1 MENSCSIVYPS
12 LQKIADIVGGNLYAP
27 HLESKNDTITGVS
40 SDSRKIEAGNLF
52 VAISG
57 ERYDGHDFVKEA
69 ENIGARVSLVTSEWH
84 NQQPQGEIPYGAR
97 IIVPDVIK
105 GLQAFSHWY
114 RCQFQ
119 LPVVSVTGSN
129 GKTTTKDIIANIL
142 GTTSNVFKT
151 QGNLNSQ
158 LGVAES
164 IFALTEEHDIAVFE
178 LGMNHAG
185 QLDRLA
191 NMVQPEVGVI
201 TNVGPAHIE
210 FFNTIE
216 DIAHAKGEILDYLP
230 QDGSAVLNADD
241 PLVMGESHR
250 CKGSVIT
257 FGRTKDADIRLLS
270 VKVDPSGSWFTLSDG
285 FEFHIN
291 LLGEHQVMNALAAV
305 AVGRIFGL
313 RDEEIAIGLEKVSSS
328 PMRMDY
334 HKTGGVFLI
343 DDTYNA
349 NPSSMKAALRVLDIT
364 QGRKLVVLGD
374 MLELGEMSLAA
385 HMELGKDAARVADL
399 IFTVGEYA
407 EVTAEGAIN
416 HGGASLSVI
425 TCLSTGDAISK
436 VLTRIS
442 ENDVVLVKGSRGMKM
457 EIIVESIE
465 AHISKK

>member
-1 MENSCSIVYPS
+1 
-12 LQKIADIVGGNLYAP
+12 
-27 HLESKNDTITGVS
+27 
-40 SDSRKIEAGNLF
+40 
-52 VAISG
+52 
-57 ERYDGHDFVKEA
+57 
-69 ENIGARVSLVTSEWH
+69 
-84 NQQPQGEIPYGAR
+84 
-97 IIVPDVIK
+97 
-105 GLQAFSHWY
+105 
-114 RCQFQ
+114 
-119 LPVVSVTGSN
+119 
-129 GKTTTKDIIANIL
+129 
-142 GTTSNVFKT
+142 
-151 QGNLNSQ
+151 
-158 LGVAES
+158 
-164 IFALTEEHDIAVFE
+164 
-178 LGMNHAG
+178 
-185 QLDRLA
+185 
-191 NMVQPEVGVI
+191 
-201 TNVGPAHIE
+201 
-210 FFNTIE
+210 
-216 DIAHAKGEILDYLP
+216 
-230 QDGSAVLNADD
+230 
-241 PLVMGESHR
+241 
-250 CKGSVIT
+250 
-257 FGRTKDADIRLLS
+257 
-270 VKVDPSGSWFTLSDG
+270 
-285 FEFHIN
+285 
-291 LLGEHQVMNALAAV
+291 MNALAAV